1 MKRLITIVA
10 SAAVMGVA
18 AAPALADRGAP
29 GTTFPE
35 QPGGNV
41 QTGCAAVLSNPG
53 ATTAPASPTATAI
66 TTGLLQDACSP
77 G

>member
-1 MKRLITIVA
+1 MKRLMMTVA
-10 SAAVMGVA
+10 SAAVMGIA
-18 AAPALADRGAP
+18 AAPALADRGVP

-35 QPGGNV
+35 QPGANV
-41 QTGCAAVLSNPG
+41 QRGCAAVLSNPG

-66 TTGLLQDACSP
+66 VTGLIQDACPP